1 MVNTGTQTFLKVMR
15 YFGTDGIRGLYGSE
29 IMCEHFA
36 NKAGQAIG
44 TYLKKDYPEDSTVAV
59 ASDTRPS
66 GSSLKNSVISGL
78 RSMGVKVL
86 DFGIVPTPALAY
98 AVLKH
103 QANFGIMITASHN
116 PVADNGIKCFSKDAT
131 KLQLTEELLLEDL
144 IAQTHEVSASSNE
157 AIKCNILEDYIKN
170 LRSYFSELDLSGL
183 RIALDCANGATSKT
197 TPRILEDFGAS
208 VLGVHL
214 GEGIINEDCGSEHL
228 ESLKK
233 LVQEEKADLGI
244 AHDGDGDRVRFID
257 ASGQVIDGDQIL
269 GVLAFHAQRRNNLKS
284 NTFVSTIHSN
294 RGIVSSLNEKGIRSL
309 ESEVGDRNVYYKM
322 NDNHCNWGGESSG
335 HIICTDYLP
344 TGDGLFAALS
354 VLQTIQDQKVSICS
368 LAEEIEL
375 WPSVAGSFNV
385 SQKPPIEEVHPISK
399 ELKNV
404 QNKLGENGRV
414 LIRYSGTEPK
424 VRLLVEG
431 HSLKLIE
438 QCFKNLSLVIQ
449 KAL

>member
-1 MVNTGTQTFLKVMR
+1 
-15 YFGTDGIRGLYGSE
+15 
-29 IMCEHFA
+29 
-36 NKAGQAIG
+36 
-44 TYLKKDYPEDSTVAV
+44 
-59 ASDTRPS
+59 
-66 GSSLKNSVISGL
+66 
-78 RSMGVKVL
+78 
-86 DFGIVPTPALAY
+86 
-98 AVLKH
+98 
-103 QANFGIMITASHN
+103 
-116 PVADNGIKCFSKDAT
+116 
-131 KLQLTEELLLEDL
+131 
-144 IAQTHEVSASSNE
+144 
-157 AIKCNILEDYIKN
+157 
-170 LRSYFSELDLSGL
+170 
-183 RIALDCANGATSKT
+183 
-197 TPRILEDFGAS
+197 
-208 VLGVHL
+208 
-214 GEGIINEDCGSEHL
+214 
-228 ESLKK
+228 
-233 LVQEEKADLGI
+233 
-244 AHDGDGDRVRFID
+244 
-257 ASGQVIDGDQIL
+257 
-269 GVLAFHAQRRNNLKS
+269 
-284 NTFVSTIHSN
+284 
-294 RGIVSSLNEKGIRSL
+294 
-309 ESEVGDRNVYYKM
+309 M